1 MPVPSMLK
9 RLRLPVIGAPMFLV
23 SGPDL
28 VIAQCRSGIVG
39 SFPALNARPQEV
51 LDEWLG
57 RIEAALTPD
66 DPPFAVNL
74 ILNRAN
80 QRLPQ
85 DIATVLRH
93 KVPVVITS
101 LQAPTEIVPQVHA
114 YGGLVF
120 HDVTTVRHAEKAAE
134 AGVDGLIL
142 VCAGA
147 GGHAGILSPFALLKE
162 VRRFFSGTIILAGAI
177 TDGRGVLAAQ
187 AMGADLIYMGTR
199 FIATQESLA
208 HPDYKQMVVD
218 SQAKDVVYTP
228 FFSGI
233 PANYLR
239 PSIARA
245 GLDPEE
251 IANAPK
257 GQYKTGAQRAE
268 SKAWKDIWGAGQ
280 GVGGIDDI
288 PPVAELVKRLDAEYQ
303 AAREELRARL

>member
-1 MPVPSMLK
+1 MPIPSSLQ

-28 VIAQCRSGIVG
+28 VIAQCRAGIVG

-51 LDEWLG
+51 LDEWLT
-57 RIEAALTPD
+57 RIQRELTPD

-85 DIATVLRH
+85 DIETVLRH

-101 LQAPTEIVPQVHA
+101 LQAPTDIVPKVHA
-114 YGGLVF
+114 YRGIVF

-142 VCAGA
+142 VCAGS

-162 VRRFFSGTIILAGAI
+162 VRRFFTGTIVLAGAI
-177 TDGRGVLAAQ
+177 TDGRAVLAAQ

-199 FIATQESLA
+199 FVATQESLA
-208 HPDYKQMVVD
+208 HPDYKQMIVAAA
-218 SQAKDVVYTP
+218 AK
-228 FFSGI
+228 
-233 PANYLR
+233 
-239 PSIARA
+239 
-245 GLDPEE
+245 
-251 IANAPK
+251 
-257 GQYKTGAQRAE
+257 
-268 SKAWKDIWGAGQ
+268 
-280 GVGGIDDI
+280 
-288 PPVAELVKRLDAEYQ
+288 
-303 AAREELRARL
+303 